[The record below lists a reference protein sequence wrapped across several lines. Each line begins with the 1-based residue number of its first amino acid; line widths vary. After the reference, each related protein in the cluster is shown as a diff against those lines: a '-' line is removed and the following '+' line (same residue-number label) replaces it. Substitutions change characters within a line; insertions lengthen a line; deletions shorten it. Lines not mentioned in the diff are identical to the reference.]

1 MYFRSSSISL
11 GVYILFGEK
20 EKTVI
25 KIIQN
30 IENSEEEMIKSEKWA
45 FQDFLCQIQIQWQK
59 TLKNRNKW
67 SKDGI
72 AAHCPIK
79 FLMS

>member
-30 IENSEEEMIKSEKWA
+30 IENSEEEMIKSDK
-45 FQDFLCQIQIQWQK
+45 
-59 TLKNRNKW
+59 
-67 SKDGI
+67 
-72 AAHCPIK
+72 
-79 FLMS
+79 